1 MSHEF
6 NVYDSFELRDIPCG
20 LQPLSF
26 GCIRQMSIQNVWWG
40 RKRNRGGME
49 NTTSL
54 LYLVC
59 CLGSVSDVLI
69 IYSTEITTT
78 TTKI

>member
-1 MSHEF
+1 
-6 NVYDSFELRDIPCG
+6 
-20 LQPLSF
+20 
-26 GCIRQMSIQNVWWG
+26 
-40 RKRNRGGME
+40 ME